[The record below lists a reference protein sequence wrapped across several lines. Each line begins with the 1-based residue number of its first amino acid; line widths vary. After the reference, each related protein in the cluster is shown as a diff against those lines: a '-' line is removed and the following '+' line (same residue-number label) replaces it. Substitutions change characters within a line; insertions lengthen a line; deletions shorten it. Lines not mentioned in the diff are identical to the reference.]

1 MGANIILDRLP
12 DRVEIGGKEYQ
23 IFSDFR
29 TSILFETMM
38 RSELSDKEKLTQML
52 HIYYPV
58 VPKETG
64 EAIKKIMWFY
74 SCGKEQQENKKNR
87 TKQEFQ
93 RHKVSYSFE
102 QDAPYIYAACRKEY
116 GINLQT
122 IPSTDLH
129 WWEFNALFDALPEE
143 CRIKKI
149 MYWRT
154 CDTAGMSKKEVKGS
168 IHSQILTVF
177 FVPLLMAILHVT
189 VAFKPITKLPLVFNP
204 ADTHLSMMCTIGV
217 SAVFAVFYV
226 IVFAITSREYYKI
239 VK

>member
-64 EAIKKIMWFY
+64 EAIIKIMWFY

-102 QDAPYIYAACRKEY
+102 QDAPYIYAAFRKEY

-154 CDTAGMSKKEVKGS
+154 CDTAGMSKKEVQRINELRKYYELKDS
-168 IHSQILTVF
+168 LPCSAKVSLAKRNQNMKDYVQKRF
-177 FVPLLMAILHVT
+177 QEVNRHVET
-189 VAFKPITKLPLVFNP
+189 
-204 ADTHLSMMCTIGV
+204 
-217 SAVFAVFYV
+217 
-226 IVFAITSREYYKI
+226 
-239 VK
+239 